1 MHESIRRELE
11 SLLESKAD
19 ANDAQRH
26 LASCRECTV
35 EMETMRA
42 QNDFFRSLRA
52 GGDAEPAAGFYA
64 RVMQRIEE
72 RGANSIWSVF
82 VYSPFGKRLA
92 LASLSIA
99 VLLGS
104 YVVAEERIDGHL
116 MPENGAVQQV
126 HYDAP
131 MEGDQAHVRD
141 AVLENF
147 AAHDGSF
154 K

>member
-11 SLLESKAD
+11 NLLVGKASAGD
-19 ANDAQRH
+19 TQRH
-26 LASCRECTV
+26 LVSCGECAA
-35 EMETMRA
+35 EMSAMRA
-42 QNDFFRSLRA
+42 QNELFHSMRA
-52 GGDAEPAAGFYA
+52 GSEAEPPAGFYA

-72 RGANSIWSVF
+72 GARDSIWSVF

-104 YVVAEERIDGHL
+104 YVVAQERIDGHL
-116 MPENGAVQQV
+116 SPQRATRQL

-131 MEGDQAHVRD
+131 MEGDQAQLRD
-141 AVLENF
+141 AVLVNF
-147 AAHDGSF
+147 AQPHDGGF